1 MAAVN
6 NDIQFVFICPYEGGF
21 HKLRENVYLPKE
33 GEVYHCAG
41 CGGKVKFV
49 RNTYYSLS
57 AIRYAHRRFQ
67 SVKNDERRSPEK
79 QY

>member
-6 NDIQFVFICPYEGGF
+6 NDIQFAFICPYEGGF
-21 HKLRENVYLPKE
+21 HKLRENVYLPEKD
-33 GEVYHCAG
+33 EVYHCAD
-41 CGGKVKFV
+41 CGGEVKFI

-57 AIRYAHRRFQ
+57 AVR
-67 SVKNDERRSPEK
+67 NDERRSQER